1 MCLHT
6 DTTVC
11 FQLLSKF
18 ICVDLFPNHGNLY
31 QFEHIYLCKH
41 LPYLYVTSS
50 PLGALLPCRWPLHP
64 ILTSLHT
71 LNSMPTMLA
80 SPSSKSKSN
89 IPFAMPNPTLLTLC
103 RLWAPHCL
111 PHCTP
116 HILLNSDILRIPV
129 CPRKDALSFL
139 FWVPCQARFLN
150 GSSLLMAVAQVSPLG
165 NSTFLTILKN
175 RQCVRGHCFPASFV
189 SSMNPAPSHL
199 IIKGLSRKLIVSCMN
214 LK

>member
-1 MCLHT
+1 MWPPPFLVLCSHADDLFTLIWQACTHWIPCLP
-6 DTTVC
+6 C
-11 FQLLSKF
+11 WQLL
-18 ICVDLFPNHGNLY
+18 
-31 QFEHIYLCKH
+31 
-41 LPYLYVTSS
+41 
-50 PLGALLPCRWPLHP
+50 HP
-64 ILTSLHT
+64 SQSLTSHL
-71 LNSMPTMLA
+71 LCPT
-80 SPSSKSKSN
+80 
-89 IPFAMPNPTLLTLC
+89 PTLLTLC

-116 HILLNSDILRIPV
+116 HILLSSDILRIPV

-199 IIKGLSRKLIVSCMN
+199 IIKGLSRKLMVSCMN